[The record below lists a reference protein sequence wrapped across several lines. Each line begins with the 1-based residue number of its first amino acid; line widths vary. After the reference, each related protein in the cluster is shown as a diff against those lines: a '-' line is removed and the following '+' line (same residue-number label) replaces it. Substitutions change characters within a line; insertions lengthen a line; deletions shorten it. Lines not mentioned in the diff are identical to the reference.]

1 MRRVFFGAVLLGG
14 VVLCTA
20 CATGRTVGI
29 DDDYRRQTLTSV
41 AVWPFH
47 SEDSFSLT
55 DDARDRVLRSSQT
68 RATQWF
74 GERIGSVTSPKA
86 LTDRLA
92 RDGDNSGAD
101 SSMDELDV
109 PLRHRYNP
117 ENRPRPSQAA
127 RRLMDWH
134 EAGELSERFV
144 LFGRV
149 IYHTET
155 LCRLRADDHA
165 PRATVQ
171 VHPDAPN
178 QMPRPCIVTHLRMKL
193 VDARR
198 GTTVWYNE
206 GLREYHVPSITP
218 DRVRTNAH
226 RLVDRLLGDP
236 DGLTDLL
243 EN

>member
-1 MRRVFFGAVLLGG
+1 MRRASIRAVL
-14 VVLCTA
+14 VVLVGWCAA

-41 AVWPFH
+41 VVWPFH
-47 SEDSFSLT
+47 AEDTFSLSE
-55 DDARDRVLRSSQT
+55 DARDRVLQS
-68 RATQWF
+68 TQAHAVRWF
-74 GERIGSVTSPKA
+74 GERIGSVTGPEA
-86 LTDRLA
+86 VTDRLA
-92 RDGDNSGAD
+92 PDGSKAD
-101 SSMDELDV
+101 SPMDELDV

-117 ENRPRPSQAA
+117 ENRPRPSRAA
-127 RRLMDWH
+127 GRLMDWY
-134 EAGELSERFV
+134 EAGDLPERFV

-149 IYHTET
+149 VYHTET
-155 LCRLRADDHA
+155 LCHLRADNYA
-165 PRATVQ
+165 PRAAVQ
-171 VHPDAPN
+171 VHADAPD

-236 DGLTDLL
+236 DGLGDLL
-243 EN
+243 TN